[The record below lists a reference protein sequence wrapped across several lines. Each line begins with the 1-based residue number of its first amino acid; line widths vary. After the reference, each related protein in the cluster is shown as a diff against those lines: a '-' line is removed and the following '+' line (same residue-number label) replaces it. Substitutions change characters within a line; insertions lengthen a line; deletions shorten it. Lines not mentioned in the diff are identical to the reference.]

1 MKIETILLDE
11 ESNASLS
18 KALKDINM
26 SSSHIQ
32 NLINSGNLD
41 QKTSATMVTFLEN
54 QFLTIAKLLDYDSH
68 LIKEATSRYVDIK
81 KANEKIRELKE
92 KIGSDKPKDGLQE
105 QLKYLHNVVNEWWNE
120 EGFNHTSEAKF
131 YPNGGLQ
138 LEFCFMLEHRRGKR
152 ENGVFLTEKRNKKEH
167 IQYLKDKGFEFH
179 ENSTDSS
186 EQLHLIDKQSNRNLL
201 AKMLRDRFPSI
212 EIQSWNN
219 KVSYSDGDIYTIWN
233 VDASIYN
240 LSDI

>member
-54 QFLTIAKLLDYDSH
+54 QFLTIAKILDYDSH
-68 LIKEATSRYVDIK
+68 LIKESASRYTEIK
-81 KANEKIRELKE
+81 KANEKIRELKK
-92 KIGSDKPKDGLQE
+92 KIGSEKPKDGLQE
-105 QLKYLHNVVNEWWNE
+105 QLKFLYNIVNEWWNK
-120 EGFNHTSEAKF
+120 EGFNHTSEVKF
-131 YPNGGLQ
+131 YPNGGLR
-138 LEFCFMLEHRRGKR
+138 LGFCFMLEHRRGKR
-152 ENGVFLTEKRNKKEH
+152 ENGVLLPEQRDKKEH

-201 AKMLRDRFPSI
+201 AKMLRERFPSI